1 MAKRW
6 NRTVVKRV
14 LVILALTTLISAG
27 MFSCSLYMQEK
38 AKEYVDMSDAKMIQI
53 DPVQPGD
60 PIAIVHTTMGDI
72 TAELYPEQAP
82 KYVEQFTKL
91 AQEGYYDNTYVYQ
104 IQKGVYFD
112 AGGSDAVG
120 SLKDTNYEKVPKESS
135 SSLWPLR
142 GAFCAPTT
150 SSDTSLWK
158 RINGTVQQYC
168 GTRFLVCNT
177 VVFDGSMKQDLEDI
191 SDNAK
196 MVTDAFL
203 QYGGIPN
210 YSQQM
215 TVFAQA
221 FGEESFAVIDAITEA
236 ETQKKNSASYTP
248 PVEDILITGIEI
260 TTYEGPELKQPIPDA
275 PESVMQQTE
284 STESSSTATK

>member
-1 MAKRW
+1 
-6 NRTVVKRV
+6 
-14 LVILALTTLISAG
+14 
-27 MFSCSLYMQEK
+27 
-38 AKEYVDMSDAKMIQI
+38 
-53 DPVQPGD
+53 
-60 PIAIVHTTMGDI
+60 
-72 TAELYPEQAP
+72 
-82 KYVEQFTKL
+82 
-91 AQEGYYDNTYVYQ
+91 
-104 IQKGVYFD
+104 
-112 AGGSDAVG
+112 
-120 SLKDTNYEKVPKESS
+120 
-135 SSLWPLR
+135 
-142 GAFCAPTT
+142 
-150 SSDTSLWK
+150 
-158 RINGTVQQYC
+158 
-168 GTRFLVCNT
+168 
-177 VVFDGSMKQDLEDI
+177 MKKDLEDI

-284 STESSSTATK
+284 STESSTTATK

>member
-104 IQKGVYFD
+104 NQKGV
-112 AGGSDAVG
+112 
-120 SLKDTNYEKVPKESS
+120 
-135 SSLWPLR
+135 
-142 GAFCAPTT
+142 
-150 SSDTSLWK
+150 
-158 RINGTVQQYC
+158 
-168 GTRFLVCNT
+168 
-177 VVFDGSMKQDLEDI
+177 
-191 SDNAK
+191 
-196 MVTDAFL
+196 
-203 QYGGIPN
+203 
-210 YSQQM
+210 
-215 TVFAQA
+215 
-221 FGEESFAVIDAITEA
+221 
-236 ETQKKNSASYTP
+236 
-248 PVEDILITGIEI
+248 
-260 TTYEGPELKQPIPDA
+260 
-275 PESVMQQTE
+275 
-284 STESSSTATK
+284 